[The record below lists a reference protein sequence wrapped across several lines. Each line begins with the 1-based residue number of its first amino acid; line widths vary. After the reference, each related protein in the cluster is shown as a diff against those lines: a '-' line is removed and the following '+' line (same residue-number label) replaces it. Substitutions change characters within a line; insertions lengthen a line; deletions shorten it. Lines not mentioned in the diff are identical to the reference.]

1 MKVDDVYTRNAV
13 VVGPDTSTPEA
24 RQLMAEH
31 DVRRLPVVEDG
42 KLVGIVTQT
51 DLLKAAPSPATSLSI
66 WELNYLLDKIKVA
79 ELMTREVVT
88 TTPDTELQT
97 VAKIMAERKIG
108 GMPVV
113 EGDRV
118 VGIITESDVFRA
130 LVKLLEGK
138 QD

>member
-1 MKVDDVYTRNAV
+1 M
-13 VVGPDTSTPEA
+13 S
-24 RQLMAEH
+24 
-31 DVRRLPVVEDG
+31 
-42 KLVGIVTQT
+42 
-51 DLLKAAPSPATSLSI
+51 AP
-66 WELNYLLDKIKVA
+66 WKLNYLLDKIKVA

-97 VAKIMAERKIG
+97 VAKVMAERKIG